1 MIPGVLEP
9 YRRHLKS
16 CPHRAEGIGWQ
27 RCSCPVWCD
36 GELGGRRYRR
46 SLKTRSWERAL
57 DRIALLEGGKVDAGM
72 SPEVTVGRAADAFL
86 ADCAARGLAAS
97 TVRQYTNTLGHLR
110 KAHGTDP
117 IADVTLD
124 TLTRYRAARKIASTT
139 SRRELEV
146 IRQFFQFAADRG
158 WISGNPARRL
168 RMPRDTSSPTL
179 PFTSSEA
186 EALLAACDAL
196 DSNNP
201 AFVEFGR
208 VRARAL
214 VLLLVHTGLRI
225 SDAAALRR
233 SSVSKGHLTITATQK
248 TGVPIRL
255 LLHPEA
261 QAALRSLPD
270 SHERFFWTSGTLDTC
285 VHKLRR
291 VVARLGEIA
300 GIHAHPHRFRDTFAC
315 RLLES
320 GADIRTVSLLLGHRS
335 IKTTEKHYAPFVKS
349 HQALLD
355 SALSRLH
362 GKTA

>member
-1 MIPGVLEP
+1 MLEL
-9 YRRHLKS
+9 YRRHLKA
-16 CPHRAEGIGWQ
+16 CPHRDEGIGWQ

-46 SLKTRSWERAL
+46 SLKTRSWDRAVA
-57 DRIALLEGGKVDAGM
+57 RIALLESGKVDAGL
-72 SPEVTVGRAADAFL
+72 SPDVTVSAGAEAFL

-97 TVRQYTNTLGHLR
+97 TVRQYRNTLGHLR
-110 KAHGTDP
+110 KAHGTEP
-117 IADVTLD
+117 VADITLD
-124 TLTRYRAARKIASTT
+124 TLTRYRAGRKVASTT

-158 WISGNPARRL
+158 WITGNPARRL
-168 RMPRDTSSPTL
+168 RMPKDTSAPTL
-179 PFTSSEA
+179 PFTALEVD
-186 EALLAACDAL
+186 ALLEACGRL
-196 DSNNP
+196 SSNNP
-201 AFVEFGR
+201 TFVDFGKA
-208 VRARAL
+208 RARAL
-214 VLLLVHTGLRI
+214 VLLLLHAGLRI

-233 SSVSKGHLTITATQK
+233 SSVAKGYLTISSTQK

-255 LLHPEA
+255 LLHPSA
-261 QAALRSLPD
+261 QDALRSLPD
-270 SHERFFWTSGTLDTC
+270 GHERFFWTSGTLDTC

-291 VVARLGEIA
+291 VIARLGEIA